1 MRLCVF
7 LFSFDEGGGE
17 TEFAAEFRLAA
28 GHLAVVGF
36 VEVDAMF
43 ADIMDFISD
52 EISAVEDLGAGRIL

>member
-1 MRLCVF
+1 MP
-7 LFSFDEGGGE
+7 EAI
-17 TEFAAEFRLAA
+17 AAEI
-28 GHLAVVGF
+28 LAVVGF